1 MEQIV
6 ISITEKYGYF
16 GIFLLIFIENL
27 FPPIP
32 SELILGLGGFFTTS
46 TGLKYIGVVLSA
58 TVGSIL
64 GAIVL
69 YYIGYYINSDRV
81 KNVLKKG
88 NNILQIN
95 GGKLKKAMDIYKKYA
110 SLSVFVCR
118 MIPIIRSIISVPAGM
133 AKMKLGKFVFLTGL
147 GSLIWNAIITYLGVY
162 LGDNWKQVEL
172 LVKEYTVV
180 IFAAILVILV
190 LYIIIRKK
198 MKAKNK

>member
-1 MEQIV
+1 MEEFV
-6 ISITEKYGYF
+6 IGFIENYGYF
-16 GIFLLIFIENL
+16 GIFFLIFVENL

-32 SELILGLGGFFTTS
+32 SEVILGLGGFFTTS
-46 TGLKYIGVVLSA
+46 TGLNYIGVVLSA
-58 TVGSIL
+58 TVGSVL
-64 GAIVL
+64 GAVIL

-95 GGKLKKAMDIYKKYA
+95 GGKLEKAMNIYKKYA

-133 AKMKLGKFVFLTGL
+133 SKMNIGKFLLLTGL

-162 LGDNWKQVEL
+162 LGDNWKMVEL
-172 LVKEYTVV
+172 FVKEYTVIV
-180 IFAAILVILV
+180 FAAAAVAIV
-190 LYIIIRKK
+190 LYFIIKKK
-198 MKAKNK
+198 MKSKDK